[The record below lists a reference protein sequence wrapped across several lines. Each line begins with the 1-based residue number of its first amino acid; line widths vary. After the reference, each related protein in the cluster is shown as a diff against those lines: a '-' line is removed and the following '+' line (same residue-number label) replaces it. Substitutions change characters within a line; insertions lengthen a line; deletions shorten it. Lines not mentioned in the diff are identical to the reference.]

1 MPGFSRAVI
10 PVISEMAMTSTS
22 SPAPLLITLDGA
34 PHRVTPGT
42 TLAQLVDALGHAPQ
56 AVSTAV
62 NAEFVPRAARQNCVL
77 QAGDQVL
84 LFQPIVGG

>member
-1 MPGFSRAVI
+1 MNDLEPSRTVAIQV
-10 PVISEMAMTSTS
+10 
-22 SPAPLLITLDGA
+22 DGA
-34 PHRVTPGT
+34 PRELGAGA
-42 TLAQLVDALGHAPQ
+42 TLADLVEALGHAPQ

-62 NAEFVPRAARQNCVL
+62 NAQFVARAARHNRVL

>member
-1 MPGFSRAVI
+1 
-10 PVISEMAMTSTS
+10 MTNSPSTA
-22 SPAPLLITLDGA
+22 APIIIALDGN
-34 PHRVTPGT
+34 PHDVPAGA
-42 TLAQLVDALGHAPQ
+42 TLAQLLESLGHAPQ

-62 NAEFVPRAARQNCVL
+62 TAEFVARAARQNRVL

>member
-1 MPGFSRAVI
+1 MSDLD
-10 PVISEMAMTSTS
+10 S
-22 SPAPLLITLDGA
+22 SQTVAIQVDGA
-34 PHRVTPGT
+34 ARQVAAGT

-62 NAEFVPRAARQNCVL
+62 NAEFVARAARQNRVP

-84 LFQPIVGG
+84 LSQPTVGG

>member
-1 MPGFSRAVI
+1 MNTDTACRIA
-10 PVISEMAMTSTS
+10 ETAAEL
-22 SPAPLLITLDGA
+22 APHTAIAIALDGQ
-34 PHRVTPGT
+34 PRFVPEGT
-42 TLAQLVDALGHAPQ
+42 VLADVVAALGHAPQ

-62 NAEFVPRAARQNCVL
+62 NAEFVARAARQNRVL

>member
-1 MPGFSRAVI
+1 MNDLEPPRNVAIQV
-10 PVISEMAMTSTS
+10 
-22 SPAPLLITLDGA
+22 DGA
-34 PHRVTPGT
+34 PREVAAGT

-62 NAEFVPRAARQNCVL
+62 NAQFVARAARHNRVL